1 MHNFGVMIR
10 RKGKEEEGCFPEVV
24 TVKDLRTYRR
34 DQDFIVKF
42 GVTKSQA
49 LTIKNCIQEGLIDM
63 HIGTR
68 IDMKDLVDRI
78 FFGGE

>member
-10 RKGKEEEGCFPEVV
+10 RNGKDEEGCFPEVV
-24 TVKDLRTYRR
+24 TSKDLRTYRR
-34 DQDFIVKF
+34 NNDFIVKF

-49 LTIKNCIQEGLIDM
+49 LTIKNCIEEGLLDM
-63 HIGTR
+63 HVGTR
-68 IDMKDLVDRI
+68 IGIKELVDNI

>member
-24 TVKDLRTYRR
+24 TAKDLRTYRR

-42 GVTKSQA
+42 GVTESQA
-49 LTIKNCIQEGLIDM
+49 SHIKKCIQKSLIDM
-63 HIGTR
+63 HVGTR

>member
-42 GVTKSQA
+42 GVTESQA
-49 LTIKNCIQEGLIDM
+49 SHIKKCIEEGLIDM